1 MIDTGQH
8 AARQTVISAPDPGIH
23 ERHRARVRAMID
35 AEPTYEGYRAHN
47 GHIFTQAEAD
57 AYNRACTD
65 TAHAE
70 REAHRAPQVEQR
82 SELARHALEHARD
95 QQHRLFKTI
104 IGD

>member
-35 AEPTYEGYRAHN
+35 AEPTYKGYRAVN
-47 GHIFTQAEAD
+47 GYIFTQADAD
-57 AYNRACTD
+57 AYNHACQD
-65 TAHAE
+65 TAKE
-70 REAHRAPQVEQR
+70 EAAAQR
-82 SELARHALEHARD
+82 CPSSALVRQALEHARD
-95 QQHRLFKTI
+95 QQHRLFKII